1 MAQPV
6 YRVIDSMVQLEEE
19 LAALR
24 QVVPMEDV
32 APSWQREL
40 GLTAALVVRR
50 YVMYERQV
58 SRSCD
63 PEPRSSSMISS
74 ACGC

>member
-1 MAQPV
+1 VAQPV

-58 SRSCD
+58 SCSCD